1 MREIKGKIKYIIIGY
16 AMIASLFHIYTG
28 IFGTIHS
35 MLQRSI
41 HLMFLLPLAFLLY
54 PAHKNAPK
62 DKIPIYDI
70 VLAILALLPG
80 LYMLLNFDWVISR
93 TWGVTPLLP
102 IEKIFGIL
110 FIILVIE
117 ATRRTVGITLAVLA
131 MIFLTYPLVASSLP
145 GALRGGSATVEEI
158 LETMYLTTEG
168 ILSIPVGVS
177 ATYVI
182 LFLIFA
188 AFLEVSGIGD
198 YFMKLVILMAGKRK
212 GGPAKV
218 AVISS
223 GIMGMLSGSAVANV
237 YGTGSFTIPMMKKVG
252 FPRDFAGAVEA
263 VASSGGQIMPPIM
276 GAGAFIMASLLGI
289 PYLRVVKAA
298 ILPALLYYLGVYVVV
313 HFKSVKDNL
322 GVLPDE
328 AIPAKKEVIKKVYL
342 LTPVI
347 VLIYTLIFRTPQYAA
362 VIGIFATIAVAF
374 ISKDTRLSLND
385 FIKALSDGA
394 IKAIP
399 VAAACA
405 SAGVVVGAIN
415 LTGVG
420 FKIVAGIVDLSAGI
434 GIIAAIFVAIIGVIM
449 GMGLPTTAAY
459 VVVAA
464 IAVPAL
470 TRLGFLPL
478 ASHFFVFYYAILSNI
493 TYPVALAVY
502 AAASISGGDPRRI
515 GSHAVKLGI
524 MGFIAPFLALY
535 NPSLLFE
542 SSSTMAIIS
551 LLLAILGTIFLGA
564 GIVGYLKKELT
575 KIERVV
581 IGSLGALGII
591 LAAGL
596 GYFL

>member
-1 MREIKGKIKYIIIGY
+1 MREVRGKIKYVIVGY
-16 AMIASLFHIYTG
+16 AVIASLFHIYTG

-35 MLQRSI
+35 MLQRSV

-54 PAHKNAPK
+54 PAHKNTPK
-62 DKIPIYDI
+62 DKIPVYDI
-70 VLAILALLPG
+70 ILAILAVIPG
-80 LYMLLNFDWVISR
+80 LYVVLNFDWVISR
-93 TWGVTPLLP
+93 TWGVTPLLTV
-102 IEKIFGIL
+102 EKILGIL

-117 ATRRTVGITLAVLA
+117 ATRRTVGSTLAILA
-131 MIFLTYPLVASSLP
+131 TIFLIYPLIASSLP
-145 GALRGGSATVEEI
+145 GPLRGGSATLEEV

-198 YFMKLVILMAGKRK
+198 YFMKLVILIAGKRK

-218 AVISS
+218 AIISS

-252 FPRDFAGAVEA
+252 FPKDFAGAVEA

-298 ILPALLYYLGVYVVV
+298 IIPALLYYLGVYVVV
-313 HFKSVKDNL
+313 HFKSVKENL
-322 GVLPDE
+322 GVIPDE
-328 AIPAKKEVIKKVYL
+328 AYPSKREVLRKVYL
-342 LTPVI
+342 IIPVI

-362 VIGIFATIAVAF
+362 VIGIFTTIIVAF
-374 ISKDTRLSLND
+374 ISKDTRLSLSD

-415 LTGVG
+415 LTGIG
-420 FKIVAGIVDLSAGI
+420 FKIVGGIIDLSAGI

-470 TRLGFLPL
+470 IKLEFLPL
-478 ASHFFVFYYAILSNI
+478 SSHFFVFYYAILSNI

-502 AAASISGGDPRRI
+502 AAASISGGEPRKI

-542 SSSTMAIIS
+542 GSLTTTVVSFSLAII
-551 LLLAILGTIFLGA
+551 GTILLGA
-564 GIVGYLKKELT
+564 GVVGYLQKKLT
-575 KIERVV
+575 KFERIS
-581 IGSLGALGII
+581 IGAMGALGIV
-591 LAAGL
+591 LAATV
-596 GYFL
+596 GYLI

>member
-16 AMIASLFHIYTG
+16 AVIASLFHIYTG

-80 LYMLLNFDWVISR
+80 LYMVVNFDWVISR

-102 IEKIFGIL
+102 IEKILGIL
-110 FIILVIE
+110 FIVLVIE

-131 MIFLTYPLVASSLP
+131 TIFLIYPLIASSLP
-145 GALRGGSATVEEI
+145 GALRGGSATLEEV

-198 YFMKLVILMAGKRK
+198 YFMKLVILIAGKRK

-252 FPRDFAGAVEA
+252 FPKDFAGAVEA

-298 ILPALLYYLGVYVVV
+298 ILPALLYYLGVYVIV

-322 GVLPDE
+322 GVVPDE
-328 AIPAKKEVIKKVYL
+328 AIPPKEEVIKKLYL
-342 LTPVI
+342 LTPIV

-420 FKIVAGIVDLSAGI
+420 FKIVGGIVDLSAGI

-502 AAASISGGDPRRI
+502 AAASISGGDPRKI
-515 GSHAVKLGI
+515 GAHAVKLGI

-542 SSSTMAIIS
+542 GNYSMTILSFS
-551 LLLAILGTIFLGA
+551 LAVVGTVLLGA
-564 GIVGYLKKELT
+564 GIVGYLQKELN
-575 KIERVV
+575 KIER
-581 IGSLGALGII
+581 IILGGLGGLGIV

-596 GYFL
+596 GYLL

>member
-1 MREIKGKIKYIIIGY
+1 MREIKGRIKYIIVGY
-16 AMIASLFHIYTG
+16 AVIASLFHIYTG

-35 MLQRSI
+35 ILQRTV

-62 DKIPIYDI
+62 DKIPIYDM
-70 VLAILALLPG
+70 VLAILAVIPG
-80 LYMLLNFDWVISR
+80 LYVILNFNWVISR

-102 IEKIFGIL
+102 IEKILGIL

-117 ATRRTVGITLAVLA
+117 ATRRTVGSTLAILA
-131 MIFLTYPLVASSLP
+131 TLFLVYPLIASSLP
-145 GALRGGSATVEEI
+145 GPLRGGSATLEEV

-198 YFMKLVILMAGKRK
+198 YFMKLVVLIAGKRK

-252 FPRDFAGAVEA
+252 FPKDFAGAVEA
-263 VASSGGQIMPPIM
+263 VASAGGQIMPPIM

-298 ILPALLYYLGVYVVV
+298 IIPALLYYFGVYVVV
-313 HFKSVKDNL
+313 HFKSVKENL
-322 GVLPDE
+322 GVIPDE
-328 AIPAKKEVIKKVYL
+328 AYPSKREVLRRIYL
-342 LTPVI
+342 ITPII
-347 VLIYTLIFRTPQYAA
+347 VLIYTLIFRTAQYAA
-362 VIGIFATIAVAF
+362 VIGIFTVIVVAF

-405 SAGVVVGAIN
+405 AAGIVVGAIN
-415 LTGVG
+415 LTGIG
-420 FKIVAGIVDLSAGI
+420 FKIVGGIVDLSSGI
-434 GIIAAIFVAIIGVIM
+434 GIIAAILVAMIGIIM

-470 TRLGFLPL
+470 IKLGFLPL

-502 AAASISGGDPRRI
+502 AAASISGGEPRKI
-515 GSHAVKLGI
+515 GSYAVKLGI
-524 MGFIAPFLALY
+524 MGFIAPFLVLY
-535 NPSLLFE
+535 NPALLFE
-542 SSSTMAIIS
+542 GS
-551 LLLAILGTIFLGA
+551 LTVTLVSLSLALLGTVLLG
-564 GIVGYLKKELT
+564 GSIVGYLHRELKKF
-575 KIERVV
+575 ERIF
-581 IGSLGALGII
+581 IGTAGMLGIL
-591 LAAGL
+591 LAAL
-596 GYFL
+596 IVNI

>member
-1 MREIKGKIKYIIIGY
+1 MREINGKIKYITIGY
-16 AMIASLFHIYTG
+16 AVIASLFHIYTG

-62 DKIPIYDI
+62 DKTPLYDI
-70 VLAILALLPG
+70 MLAILATLPG
-80 LYMLLNFDWVISR
+80 LYVLLNFDWVISR
-93 TWGVTPLLP
+93 TWAVTPLLP
-102 IEKIFGIL
+102 IEKILGVL

-117 ATRRTVGITLAVLA
+117 ATRRTVGGTLAILA
-131 MIFLTYPLVASSLP
+131 TIFLIYPLVASLLP
-145 GALRGGSATVEEI
+145 GPLRGGSTTPEEV

-177 ATYVI
+177 AMYVI

-198 YFMKLVILMAGKRK
+198 YFMKLVILIAGKRK

-252 FPRDFAGAVEA
+252 FPKDFAGAVEA

-289 PYLRVVKAA
+289 PYLRVIKAA
-298 ILPALLYYLGVYVVV
+298 IIPALLYYLGVYVII

-322 GVLPDE
+322 GVIPDE
-328 AIPAKKEVIKKVYL
+328 AIPPKNEVIKKIYL
-342 LTPVI
+342 LAPVI

-362 VIGIFATIAVAF
+362 VTGIFTAIAVAF

-394 IKAIP
+394 IKAVP

-415 LTGVG
+415 LTGIG
-420 FKIVAGIVDLSAGI
+420 FKIVGGIISLSGEI
-434 GIIAAIFVAIIGVIM
+434 GTIAAIFVAIIGVIM

-502 AAASISGGDPRRI
+502 AAASISGGDPKKI
-515 GSHAVKLGI
+515 GTHAVKLGI

-535 NPSLLFE
+535 NPSILFE
-542 SSSTMAIIS
+542 GTVTMTIIS
-551 LLLAILGTIFLGA
+551 FLLATVGTILLGA

-575 KIERVV
+575 KLERIT
-581 IGSLGALGII
+581 IGVTGALGIV

-596 GYFL
+596 RFFL

>member
-1 MREIKGKIKYIIIGY
+1 MREIKGRIKYIIIAY
-16 AMIASLFHIYTG
+16 AVIASLFHIYTG

-54 PAHKNAPK
+54 PAHKDAPK
-62 DKIPIYDI
+62 DKIPLYDI
-70 VLAILALLPG
+70 VLAILAAIPG
-80 LYMLLNFDWVISR
+80 LYIVLNFNWVINR

-102 IEKIFGIL
+102 IEKILGIL
-110 FIILVIE
+110 FIMLVIE
-117 ATRRTVGITLAVLA
+117 ATRRTVGVTLAVLA
-131 MIFLTYPLVASSLP
+131 TIFLIYPLVASSLP
-145 GALRGGSATVEEI
+145 GALRGGSATLEEV

-198 YFMKLVILMAGKRK
+198 YFMKLVILIAGKRK

-237 YGTGSFTIPMMKKVG
+237 YGTGSFTIPIMKKVG
-252 FPRDFAGAVEA
+252 FPKDFAGAVEA

-289 PYLRVVKAA
+289 PYLKVVKAA

-313 HFKSVKDNL
+313 HFRSVKENL
-322 GVLPDE
+322 GVIPDE
-328 AIPAKKEVIKKVYL
+328 TIPSKNEVLRKIYL
-342 LTPVI
+342 ITPVL

-362 VIGIFATIAVAF
+362 VVGIFAAIAVAF

-385 FIKALSDGA
+385 FIKALSEGA

-415 LTGVG
+415 LTGIG
-420 FKIVAGIVDLSAGI
+420 FKIVGGIIDLSGGI
-434 GIIAAIFVAIIGVIM
+434 GLIAAIFVAVIGVIM

-470 TRLGFLPL
+470 TRLEFLPL

-502 AAASISGGDPRRI
+502 AAASISGGDPKKI
-515 GSHAVKLGI
+515 GGHAVKLGI

-542 SSSTMAIIS
+542 GPLTMTALS
-551 LLLAILGTIFLGA
+551 FLFAVVGTILLGA
-564 GIVGYLKKELT
+564 GIVGYLRKELT
-575 KIERVV
+575 KVERII
-581 IGSLGALGII
+581 IGCIGTLGII
-591 LAAGL
+591 FAASIG
-596 GYFL
+596 FFI

>member
-1 MREIKGKIKYIIIGY
+1 M
-16 AMIASLFHIYTG
+16 
-28 IFGTIHS
+28 
-35 MLQRSI
+35 
-41 HLMFLLPLAFLLY
+41 
-54 PAHKNAPK
+54 
-62 DKIPIYDI
+62 
-70 VLAILALLPG
+70 LAILALLPG
-80 LYMLLNFDWVISR
+80 LYMVLNFDWVISR

-102 IEKIFGIL
+102 IEKILGIL

-131 MIFLTYPLVASSLP
+131 TIFLIYPLIASSLP
-145 GALRGGSATVEEI
+145 GVLRGGSATVEEV

-198 YFMKLVILMAGKRK
+198 YFMKLVILIAGKRK

-252 FPRDFAGAVEA
+252 FPKDFAGAVEA

-289 PYLRVVKAA
+289 PYLKVVKAA

-328 AIPAKKEVIKKVYL
+328 AIPQKKEIIKKVYL

-362 VIGIFATIAVAF
+362 VIGIFAVIAVAF

-420 FKIVAGIVDLSAGI
+420 FKIVGGIVSLSAGI

-464 IAVPAL
+464 IAVFMQQPQ
-470 TRLGFLPL
+470 FLEGIQEESGL
-478 ASHFFVFYYAILSNI
+478 MLSNL
-493 TYPVALAVY
+493 V
-502 AAASISGGDPRRI
+502 SWDS
-515 GSHAVKLGI
+515 
-524 MGFIAPFLALY
+524 
-535 NPSLLFE
+535 
-542 SSSTMAIIS
+542 
-551 LLLAILGTIFLGA
+551 
-564 GIVGYLKKELT
+564 
-575 KIERVV
+575 
-581 IGSLGALGII
+581 
-591 LAAGL
+591 
-596 GYFL
+596 